1 MKAQGGAAGTV
12 IYGAASCLA
21 AGRNV
26 ACFAFLSSDCQ
37 TLAVLSANT
46 VKFTDTAATP
56 VIPAKLSP
64 ACKPGSWLAK
74 NRLSNHG
81 RLALFS

>member
-1 MKAQGGAAGTV
+1 MQGDAAGTV